1 MGGQHSSV
9 APKCHGSIIRAFL
22 RKPEPLLL
30 QTNTILVLAD
40 SSIFRGLAIA
50 ATSSRCGEIVFNTS
64 MTGYQEILTAPSSL
78 SEASPNPHDTENLF
92 VGFVVVMREWRV

>member
-9 APKCHGSIIRAFL
+9 ASKCHGSIIRAFL
-22 RKPEPLLL
+22 HKLEPLFM
-30 QTNTILVLAD
+30 QTNAILTLVTG
-40 SSIFRGLAIA
+40 SH
-50 ATSSRCGEIVFNTS
+50 CGEIVFNTD
-64 MTGYQEILTAPSSL
+64 MVGYQEILTAPTSL

>member
-9 APKCHGSIIRAFL
+9 ASKCHGSIIRAFL
-22 RKPEPLLL
+22 HKPEPLFM
-30 QTNTILVLAD
+30 QTNAILTLATG
-40 SSIFRGLAIA
+40 SH
-50 ATSSRCGEIVFNTS
+50 CGEIVFNTD
-64 MTGYQEILTAPSSL
+64 MAGCQKILIAPTSL

>member
-22 RKPEPLLL
+22 HKLEPLFM
-30 QTNTILVLAD
+30 QTNAILTLATG
-40 SSIFRGLAIA
+40 SH
-50 ATSSRCGEIVFNTS
+50 CGEIVFNTD
-64 MTGYQEILTAPSSL
+64 MVGYQEILTAPTSL

>member
-9 APKCHGSIIRAFL
+9 ASKCHGSIIRAFL
-22 RKPEPLLL
+22 HKLEPLFM
-30 QTNTILVLAD
+30 QTNAILTLATG
-40 SSIFRGLAIA
+40 SH
-50 ATSSRCGEIVFNTS
+50 CGEIVFNTD
-64 MTGYQEILTAPSSL
+64 MVGYQEILTAPTSL